1 MLRSNVLWL
10 DEGLYTVR
18 RAAHICRVSV
28 QRLSYWI
35 RSDLISPDIHAS
47 PPGIPP
53 LLSYNNLLAINAV
66 RRFRDQRLPLQ
77 RIRIAIKYI
86 SKELKEGERW
96 HKRKLVTD
104 GDKLVTI
111 IPISQDV
118 RETPELVDAA
128 RYGQRFFEVA
138 FDDLV
143 SDLYAEMELTE
154 LPRFK
159 QFIDINPKVQAGA
172 PTIHGTRI
180 PTSVVAGWAKRKLTT
195 EEIASFYDG
204 VSEDAID
211 AALEYEKVLVGRHQ

>member
-1 MLRSNVLWL
+1 MLKSNVLWL
-10 DEGLYTVR
+10 DAGLYTVR

-47 PPGIPP
+47 PPGMPP
-53 LLSYNNLLAINAV
+53 ILSYNNLLAINAI
-66 RRFRDQRLPLQ
+66 RRFRDQDLPLQ

-86 SKELKEGERW
+86 SKELREGERW
-96 HKRKLVTD
+96 HRRKLVTD

-118 RETPELVDAA
+118 RETVELVDAA
-128 RYGQRFFEVA
+128 RYGQKFFEVV

-143 SDLYAEMELTE
+143 SDLYADMELME
-154 LPRFK
+154 LPRFR

-180 PTSVVAGWAKRKLTT
+180 PTSVIAGWAKRGLTSQ
-195 EEIASFYDG
+195 EIASFYDE
-204 VSEDAID
+204 VSEDAIHT
-211 AALEYEKVLVGRHQ
+211 ALQYEKVIVEPSQ